1 MRVSRQHCTMMQA
14 QSRAYGACLATAV
27 GWSEESQSAPT
38 LSSRKL
44 QLCYCGRVPWLLW
57 RRAQEPCATGPAPR
71 QAARPACAQASWVK
85 MGPERAARLLACGAN
100 DMGGSL
106 MNESITRAAGAPEH
120 AAAVQGLGPA
130 LAGSCNAIMQP
141 YMPCTPWLA
150 GLCGLHIQQPGGYVW
165 ACLKD

>member
-1 MRVSRQHCTMMQA
+1 
-14 QSRAYGACLATAV
+14 
-27 GWSEESQSAPT
+27 
-38 LSSRKL
+38 
-44 QLCYCGRVPWLLW
+44 
-57 RRAQEPCATGPAPR
+57 
-71 QAARPACAQASWVK
+71 